1 MMPKGLVPAV
11 LASIPLQRG
20 LYQGIII
27 LDLGF
32 SIVLLSIVITSIL
45 VIIISFNPDFFK
57 NMFNRKNN
65 KIIRESNVE
74 NQNINNT
81 DKSRGTI

>member
-1 MMPKGLVPAV
+1 MPKGLVPAV